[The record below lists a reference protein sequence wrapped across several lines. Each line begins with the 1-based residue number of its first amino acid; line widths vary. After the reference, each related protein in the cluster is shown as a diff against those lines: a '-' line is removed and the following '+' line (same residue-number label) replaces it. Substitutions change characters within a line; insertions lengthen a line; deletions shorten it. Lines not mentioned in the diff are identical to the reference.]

1 MLRTLSA
8 LLVLAVVLL
17 AQVTPA
23 LASCT
28 SHTYFLNG
36 RMVMCTTCCYGNGY
50 CSTTC
55 F

>member
-36 RMVMCTTCCYGNGY
+36 RIVLCTTCCYGSS